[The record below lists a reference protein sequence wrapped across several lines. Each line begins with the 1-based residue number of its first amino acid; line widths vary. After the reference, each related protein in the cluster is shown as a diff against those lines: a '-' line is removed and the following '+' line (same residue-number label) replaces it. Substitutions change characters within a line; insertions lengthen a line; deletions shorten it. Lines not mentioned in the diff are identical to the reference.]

1 MSTYQP
7 PGGPSPEGTPSYP
20 QPQDPW
26 ATGHDHGLASVPTD
40 PIPHQYDPYAHGVA
54 EGDIWVQQTVA
65 HGGQQPYG
73 YLPQQQQRSRAGL
86 VLVVFLAVLVLGG
99 GGGYAAWYVITQQR
113 QGSASANSSTSSA
126 QTQPPTSAADPAGSF
141 DPHTI
146 NVGDCIVNK
155 GTATKPQVQM
165 SACSAGSYK
174 VIFKVEGVKIKENA
188 DGNFDAAT
196 TSVEACKG
204 TNFQSWY
211 GYKDAADDKKDVFFC
226 LTNN

>member
-7 PGGPSPEGTPSYP
+7 RGGQPPEGTPSYP

-54 EGDIWVQQTVA
+54 ESDIWAGPTVA
-65 HGGQQPYG
+65 HGGPPPYG
-73 YLPQQQQRSRAGL
+73 YVPQQRQKSKTGL
-86 VLVVFLAVLVLGG
+86 IAVAFVAVLVLGG
-99 GGGYAAWYVITQQR
+99 GGGYAAWYVITQQP
-113 QGSASANSSTSSA
+113 QGLPSANPSTSGARTQS
-126 QTQPPTSAADPAGSF
+126 QTSTTEPAAIF

-155 GTATKPQVQM
+155 GTAAKPQIQI
-165 SACSAGSYK
+165 SACSAGTYK
-174 VIFKVEGVKIKENA
+174 VIFRVDGERIKENA
-188 DGNFDAAT
+188 AGSFDAAT
-196 TSVEACKG
+196 TSVDACKG

-211 GYKDAADDKKDVFFC
+211 GYQDPAEDKKDVFFC